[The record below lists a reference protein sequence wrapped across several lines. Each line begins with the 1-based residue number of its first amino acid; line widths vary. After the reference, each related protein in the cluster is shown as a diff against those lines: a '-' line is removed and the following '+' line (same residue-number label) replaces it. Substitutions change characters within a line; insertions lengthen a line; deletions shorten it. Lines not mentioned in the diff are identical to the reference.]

1 MDTTVRINNTPPNH
15 IAIIMDGNG
24 RWAERRGLS
33 RLDGHKAG
41 LENARQIIRHLNS
54 LGVKYVTLYSFST
67 ENWKRP
73 DAEIKGLFGLIN
85 DIMSS
90 YIPELVENNVRLK
103 HLGHLDKLPSVLKD
117 KLADLLSR
125 TSQNTGLTL
134 CLAFDYGG
142 RDEIIQAVKK
152 LVKDGLAADKIT
164 ENVFDGYLYTAGIP
178 EADLVI
184 RTGGEMRLSN
194 FLLWQS
200 AYSELYFSE
209 VMWPDFGEK
218 EIDKAISAFNQ
229 RQRRFGGL

>member
-1 MDTTVRINNTPPNH
+1 LDTTATINNTPPDH

-33 RLDGHKAG
+33 RLEGHKAG
-41 LENARQIIRHLNS
+41 LENARRVIRHLSS

-85 DIMSS
+85 DVISS
-90 YIPELVENNVRLK
+90 YIPELAGNNIRLR
-103 HLGHLDKLPSVLKD
+103 HLGHLDKLPAMLKH
-117 KLADLLSR
+117 KLESLLSE
-125 TSQNTGLTL
+125 TSQNSGLTL
-134 CLAFDYGG
+134 SLAFDYGG

-152 LVKDGLAADKIT
+152 LVKDGIEPDKIS
-164 ENVFDGYLYTAGIP
+164 EELFAGYLFTTGIP
-178 EADLVI
+178 EAGLII
-184 RTGGEMRLSN
+184 RTGGEIRLSN

-218 EIDKAISAFNQ
+218 EIDRAISAFNQ

>member
-1 MDTTVRINNTPPNH
+1 LDTTATINNTPPDH

-33 RLDGHKAG
+33 RLEGHKAG
-41 LENARQIIRHLNS
+41 LENTRRVIRHLSS

-85 DIMSS
+85 DVMSS
-90 YIPELVENNVRLK
+90 YIPELAGNNIRLR
-103 HLGHLDKLPSVLKD
+103 HLGHLDKLPAMLKH
-117 KLADLLSR
+117 KLESLLSE

-134 CLAFDYGG
+134 SLAFDYGG

-152 LVKDGLAADKIT
+152 LVKDGIEPDKIS
-164 ENVFDGYLYTAGIP
+164 EELFAGYLFTTGIP
-178 EADLVI
+178 EAGLII
-184 RTGGEMRLSN
+184 RTGGEIRLSN

-218 EIDKAISAFNQ
+218 EIDRAISAFNQ

>member
-152 LVKDGLAADKIT
+152 LVKDGVNTDKIT

>member
-1 MDTTVRINNTPPNH
+1 LDTTVRINNTPPNH

>member
-1 MDTTVRINNTPPNH
+1 MDTTATINNTPPDH

-33 RLDGHKAG
+33 RLEGHKAG
-41 LENARQIIRHLNS
+41 LENARRVIRHLSS

-85 DIMSS
+85 DVMSS
-90 YIPELVENNVRLK
+90 YIPELAGNNIRLR
-103 HLGHLDKLPSVLKD
+103 HLGHLDKLPAMLKH
-117 KLADLLSR
+117 KLESLLSE

-134 CLAFDYGG
+134 SLAFGYGG

-152 LVKDGLAADKIT
+152 LVKDGIEPDKIS
-164 ENVFDGYLYTAGIP
+164 EELFAGYLFTTGIP
-178 EADLVI
+178 EAGLII
-184 RTGGEMRLSN
+184 RTGGEIRLSN

-218 EIDKAISAFNQ
+218 EIDRAISAFNQ

>member
-1 MDTTVRINNTPPNH
+1 LDTTVRINNTPPNH

-73 DAEIKGLFGLIN
+73 DTEIKGLFGLIN

>member
-73 DAEIKGLFGLIN
+73 DTEIKGLFGLIN

>member
-1 MDTTVRINNTPPNH
+1 MDTTATINNTPPDH

-33 RLDGHKAG
+33 RLEGHKAG
-41 LENARQIIRHLNS
+41 LENARRVIRHLSS

-85 DIMSS
+85 DVMSS
-90 YIPELVENNVRLK
+90 YIPELAGNNIRLR
-103 HLGHLDKLPSVLKD
+103 HLGHLDKLPAMLKH
-117 KLADLLSR
+117 KLESLLSE

-134 CLAFDYGG
+134 SLAFDYGG

-152 LVKDGLAADKIT
+152 LVKDGIEPDKIS
-164 ENVFDGYLYTAGIP
+164 EELFAGYLFTTGIP
-178 EADLVI
+178 EAGLII
-184 RTGGEMRLSN
+184 RTGGEIRLSN

-218 EIDKAISAFNQ
+218 EIDRAISAFNQ

>member
-73 DAEIKGLFGLIN
+73 DTEIKGLFGLIN

-125 TSQNTGLTL
+125 TSRNTGLTL

-218 EIDKAISAFNQ
+218 EIDNAISAFNQ

>member
-73 DAEIKGLFGLIN
+73 DTEIKGLFGLIN

-125 TSQNTGLTL
+125 TSRNTGLTL

>member
-1 MDTTVRINNTPPNH
+1 LDTTVRINNTPPNH

-73 DAEIKGLFGLIN
+73 DTEIKGLFGLIN

-125 TSQNTGLTL
+125 TSRNTGLTL

-218 EIDKAISAFNQ
+218 EIDNAISAFNQ

>member
-1 MDTTVRINNTPPNH
+1 MDTTATINNTPPDH

-33 RLDGHKAG
+33 RLEGHKAG
-41 LENARQIIRHLNS
+41 LENTRRVIRHLSS

-85 DIMSS
+85 DVMSS
-90 YIPELVENNVRLK
+90 YIPELAGNNIRLR
-103 HLGHLDKLPSVLKD
+103 HLGHLDKLPAMLKH
-117 KLADLLSR
+117 KLESLLSE

-134 CLAFDYGG
+134 SLAFDYGG

-152 LVKDGLAADKIT
+152 LVKDGIEPDKIS
-164 ENVFDGYLYTAGIP
+164 EELFAGYLFTTGIP
-178 EADLVI
+178 EAGLII
-184 RTGGEMRLSN
+184 RTGGEIRLSN

-218 EIDKAISAFNQ
+218 EIDRAISAFNQ

>member
-73 DAEIKGLFGLIN
+73 DTEIKGLFGLIN

-125 TSQNTGLTL
+125 TSRNTGLTL

-152 LVKDGLAADKIT
+152 LVKDGVNTDKIT

>member
-41 LENARQIIRHLNS
+41 LENARQIIRHVNS

-73 DAEIKGLFGLIN
+73 DTEIKGLFGLIN

-125 TSQNTGLTL
+125 TSHNTGLTL

>member
-1 MDTTVRINNTPPNH
+1 MDTTATINNTPPDH

-33 RLDGHKAG
+33 RLEGHKAG
-41 LENARQIIRHLNS
+41 LENARRVIRHLSS

-85 DIMSS
+85 DVISS
-90 YIPELVENNVRLK
+90 YIPELAGNNIRLR
-103 HLGHLDKLPSVLKD
+103 HLGHLDKLPAMLKH
-117 KLADLLSR
+117 KLESLLSE
-125 TSQNTGLTL
+125 TSQNSGLTL
-134 CLAFDYGG
+134 SLAFDYGG

-152 LVKDGLAADKIT
+152 LVKDGIEPDKIS
-164 ENVFDGYLYTAGIP
+164 EELFAGYLFTTGIP
-178 EADLVI
+178 EAGLII
-184 RTGGEMRLSN
+184 RTGGEIRLSN

-218 EIDKAISAFNQ
+218 EIDRAISAFNQ

>member
-1 MDTTVRINNTPPNH
+1 
-15 IAIIMDGNG
+15 MDGNG

-33 RLDGHKAG
+33 RLEGHKAG
-41 LENARQIIRHLNS
+41 LENARRVIRHLSS

-85 DIMSS
+85 DVISS
-90 YIPELVENNVRLK
+90 YIPELAGNNIRLR
-103 HLGHLDKLPSVLKD
+103 HLGHLDKLPAMLKH
-117 KLADLLSR
+117 KLESLLSE
-125 TSQNTGLTL
+125 TSQNSGLTL
-134 CLAFDYGG
+134 SLAFDYGG

>member
-1 MDTTVRINNTPPNH
+1 
-15 IAIIMDGNG
+15 MDGNG

-33 RLDGHKAG
+33 RLEGHKAG
-41 LENARQIIRHLNS
+41 LENTRRVIRHLSS

-85 DIMSS
+85 DVMSS
-90 YIPELVENNVRLK
+90 YIPELAGNNIRLR
-103 HLGHLDKLPSVLKD
+103 HLGHLDKLPAMLKH
-117 KLADLLSR
+117 KLESLLSE

-134 CLAFDYGG
+134 SLAFDYGG

-152 LVKDGLAADKIT
+152 LVKDGIEPDKIS
-164 ENVFDGYLYTAGIP
+164 EELFAGYLFTTGIP
-178 EADLVI
+178 EAGLII
-184 RTGGEMRLSN
+184 RTGGEIRLSN

-218 EIDKAISAFNQ
+218 EIDRAISAFNQ

>member
-73 DAEIKGLFGLIN
+73 DTEIKGLFGLIN

-125 TSQNTGLTL
+125 TSHNTGLTL

>member
-73 DAEIKGLFGLIN
+73 DTEIKGLFGLVN
-85 DIMSS
+85 DVMSS
-90 YIPELVENNVRLK
+90 YIPELVENNVRLR
-103 HLGHLDKLPSVLKD
+103 HLGHLDKLPAILRHKLEGVLS
-117 KLADLLSR
+117 A

>member
-1 MDTTVRINNTPPNH
+1 MDTTATINNTPPDH

-33 RLDGHKAG
+33 RLEGHKAG
-41 LENARQIIRHLNS
+41 LENARRVIRHLSS

-85 DIMSS
+85 DVISS
-90 YIPELVENNVRLK
+90 YIPELAGNNIRLR
-103 HLGHLDKLPSVLKD
+103 HLGHLDKLPAMLKH
-117 KLADLLSR
+117 KLESLLSE
-125 TSQNTGLTL
+125 TSQNSGLTL
-134 CLAFDYGG
+134 SLAFDYGG

-152 LVKDGLAADKIT
+152 LVKDRIEPDKIS
-164 ENVFDGYLYTAGIP
+164 EELFAGYLFTTGIP
-178 EADLVI
+178 EAGLII
-184 RTGGEMRLSN
+184 RTGGEIRLSN

-218 EIDKAISAFNQ
+218 EIDRAISAFNQ

>member
-1 MDTTVRINNTPPNH
+1 LDTTVRINNTPPNH

-73 DAEIKGLFGLIN
+73 DTEIKGLFGLIN

-125 TSQNTGLTL
+125 TSHNTGLTL